1 MTRWAP
7 FLLLAA
13 GVPIAAALGLGGA
26 GPGAQE
32 PRWSTR
38 TIDRGSIVA
47 HVVVPARLTRE
58 ADRQT
63 LVAAVDLVDLGGL
76 RTGQPVEVSIG
87 GRDGLGTV
95 SRVVIAP
102 RPESDVPPSAAQV
115 EVQAAMAEL
124 PEGGAAVLRIV
135 SERRD
140 TVLRVPNVAL
150 AWRQTGM
157 PADPVQGHHGPA
169 HMRTLAGFVDGIRH
183 DLGLDIAQERV
194 LEAALAEARAAAFTD
209 AGGDA
214 DPAVRR
220 ERTKQLR
227 RDLVARLGAA
237 LTPEQRLRLQDLL
250 AARIESK
257 RRGDTHAGRFS
268 ILEDGRPREIAA
280 RLGAT
285 DGRFTELVGAPV
297 EAGTAV
303 IVGEA
308 RGRLGVLGF

>member
-38 TIDRGSIVA
+38 TIDRGSIVS

-58 ADRQT
+58 PDRQT

-76 RTGQPVEVSIG
+76 RTGQPIEIRIG
-87 GRDGLGTV
+87 GRDGQGTV

-102 RPESDVPPSAAQV
+102 RPGSDVPPSAAQV
-115 EVQAAMAEL
+115 EVQATMTEL
-124 PEGGAAVLRIV
+124 PEGGSAVLRIV
-135 SERRD
+135 SERRE
-140 TVLRVPNVAL
+140 TVLRVPNAAL
-150 AWRQTGM
+150 AWR
-157 PADPVQGHHGPA
+157 PAGTKDEPAQGHHGLA

-183 DLGLDIAQERV
+183 DLGLDPGQERV

-209 AGGDA
+209 AGVDA
-214 DPAVRR
+214 DPALRR

-227 RDLVARLGAA
+227 RDLVARLGAE
-237 LTPEQRLRLQDLL
+237 LTPAQRLRLQDLL

-257 RRGDTHAGRFS
+257 RRGETHAGRFY
-268 ILEDGRPREIAA
+268 ILEDDRPREITA
-280 RLGAT
+280 RLGAS
-285 DGRFTELVGAPV
+285 DGRYTELVGAPV
-297 EAGTAV
+297 EAGATV
-303 IVGEA
+303 IVGEP
-308 RGRLGVLGF
+308 RGRLSVLGF